1 MVSLRGVIPAHLLP
15 FTADLEIDEP
25 QLRRHVRA
33 LLDVDGVTGITTNAH
48 ASEVATLTADEQR
61 RVLDIVLDEADGTVP
76 VISGVYQ
83 DGSAKA
89 ARIAADAEAAGADA
103 LLVFPSV
110 VFDGG
115 SQLRPEMAFA
125 HYAAIADA
133 TSLPMIAFI
142 YPSTSGLRLG
152 TDAVVRI
159 CSEIDNVVA
168 VKEWSNDIVA
178 YERNLRAL
186 RSLAK
191 PISVLSSFSRSLLAS
206 LVLGADGVLSGHG
219 SLVVDLHVELWR
231 AVEKQDLARGPAH
244 LGAHPAGG
252 GGLLRRPV
260 PRRPQPHEGGPGRAG
275 THRPGARTAAPAAR
289 GCRRARPDPRRRR
302 AWRNCPWLTSST
314 PSSSAESRCATGPCS
329 PR

>member
-61 RVLDIVLDEADGTVP
+61 RVLDIVLDEAAGTVP

-133 TSLPMIAFI
+133 TSLPMIAFL

-159 CSEIDNVVA
+159 CSDIDNVVA

-191 PISVLSSFSRSLLAS
+191 PVSVLSSFSRSLLAS

-231 AVEKQDLARGPAH
+231 AVEKQDLAEAR
-244 LGAHPAGG
+244 
-252 GGLLRRPV
+252 RIWERIRPV
-260 PRRPQPHEGGPGRAG
+260 AEVCYDDPFLDGHNRMKVALAELGRIDQAHVRPPLQPVGAFERSRIRSVVERAG
-275 THRPGARTAAPAAR
+275 LPR
-289 GCRRARPDPRRRR
+289 G
-302 AWRNCPWLTSST
+302 
-314 PSSSAESRCATGPCS
+314 
-329 PR
+329 

>member
-33 LLDVDGVTGITTNAH
+33 LLDVDGVSGITTNAH

-61 RVLDIVLDEADGTVP
+61 RVLDIVLDEAAGTVP

-115 SQLRPEMAFA
+115 SQLRPDMAFA

-191 PISVLSSFSRSLLAS
+191 PVSVLSSFSRSLLTS

-219 SLVVDLHVELWR
+219 SLVVDLHVALWR
-231 AVEKQDLARGPAH
+231 AVEKQDLAEAR
-244 LGAHPAGG
+244 
-252 GGLLRRPV
+252 RIWERIRPV
-260 PRRPQPHEGGPGRAG
+260 AEVCYDDPFLDGHNRMKVALAELGRIDQAHVRPPLQPV
-275 THRPGARTAAPAAR
+275 GAAE
-289 GCRRARPDPRRRR
+289 RARIR
-302 AWRNCPWLTSST
+302 AVVER
-314 PSSSAESRCATGPCS
+314 AELSRG
-329 PR
+329 

>member
-15 FTADLEIDEP
+15 FAADLEIDEP
-25 QLRRHVRA
+25 ELRRHVRA

-61 RVLDIVLDEADGTVP
+61 RVLDIVLDEAAGSVP

-125 HYAAIADA
+125 HYAGIADA

-178 YERNLRAL
+178 YERTLRAL
-186 RSLAK
+186 RSLDK
-191 PISVLSSFSRSLLAS
+191 PVSVLSSFSRSLLAS

-231 AVEKQDLARGPAH
+231 AVEKQDLAEAR
-244 LGAHPAGG
+244 
-252 GGLLRRPV
+252 RVWERIRPV
-260 PRRPQPHEGGPGRAG
+260 AEVCYADPFLDGHNRMKVALAELGRLDRAHVRPPLQPVGDAERARIRAVVEQAG
-275 THRPGARTAAPAAR
+275 LAR
-289 GCRRARPDPRRRR
+289 G
-302 AWRNCPWLTSST
+302 
-314 PSSSAESRCATGPCS
+314 
-329 PR
+329 